1 MQVETMVEVGVFR
14 NESCS
19 KFLIELECWCK
30 EDQYQKDLIVQQIL
44 HLLDDE
50 ELCKVKSLKGVFLA
64 KNSLTKDF

>member
-1 MQVETMVEVGVFR
+1 MVEVGVIG

-19 KFLIELECWCK
+19 KFLVELECWCK

-50 ELCKVKSLKGVFLA
+50 ELCKVKLLKGVFLP
-64 KNSLTKDF
+64 KTP